1 MSTGLEK
8 LHSHASKVMVKL
20 LQVRLQ
26 QYVNQELPDIQARFE
41 KSRGPEI
48 KLSIFAGSRGKQ
60 GHSK

>member
-1 MSTGLEK
+1 M
-8 LHSHASKVMVKL
+8 
-20 LQVRLQ
+20 RLQ
-26 QYVNQELPDIQARFE
+26 QYVNRELPDVQARFE